1 MVIPQRIA
9 IFAAVNEI
17 EDGRSPIFCYMR
29 FPVKPG
35 MTEGKT
41 GITEERMK
49 KEEIIQA
56 VEAAVQERGCFIVDV
71 TVNAMNDVE
80 IVLEKEDGIV
90 DWDDCAAIDKVVHE
104 AFDQDVEDYAL
115 TVSSAGLDRPF
126 KVLRQYL
133 KAVGSKVDVK
143 FKGGR
148 RLVALLKAATEE
160 AVTLQYTALEAVE
173 GKKKKEKV
181 EHEDVFPLSEINS
194 VTPYV
199 DFK

>member
-1 MVIPQRIA
+1 
-9 IFAAVNEI
+9 
-17 EDGRSPIFCYMR
+17 
-29 FPVKPG
+29 
-35 MTEGKT
+35 MTEGK
-41 GITEERMK
+41 MK

-56 VEAAVQERGCFIVDV
+56 VEAAVAERGCFIVDV

-90 DWDDCAAIDKVVHE
+90 DWDDCAAIEKVVHA
-104 AFDQDVEDYAL
+104 AFDQDVEDYSL

-126 KVLRQYL
+126 KVLKQYL

-160 AVTLQYTALEAVE
+160 AVTQQYTALEAVE

-181 EHEDVFPLSEINS
+181 EHEETCSLAEINS
-194 VTPYV
+194 VTPYI

>member
-1 MVIPQRIA
+1 
-9 IFAAVNEI
+9 
-17 EDGRSPIFCYMR
+17 
-29 FPVKPG
+29 
-35 MTEGKT
+35 
-41 GITEERMK
+41 MK

-56 VEAAVQERGCFIVDV
+56 VEAAVAERGCFIVDV

-126 KVLRQYL
+126 KVLRQFV
-133 KAVGSKVDVK
+133 KAIGTQVDVK
-143 FKGGR
+143 FKGGKR
-148 RLVALLKAATEE
+148 IIATLTQASEDAIGLK
-160 AVTLQYTALEAVE
+160 YTALEAVE

-181 EHEDVFPLSEINS
+181 EHEDVCPLSEINT
-194 VTPYV
+194 VTPYIE
-199 DFK
+199 FK